1 MKISILK
8 YLSVFVTY
16 FIVDVA
22 YQLIIGMNLS
32 KNLQKEAGIDDLFVS
47 DVQHPILIL
56 IWFTIMTIA
65 IVKLVVEPA
74 VKLKSLKSAAIK
86 GLLLGVTAYATLA
99 LPNGWSLVNYPLF
112 LVCEIVLEGVLFAP
126 IAATFTTWWL
136 IKKRN

>member
-1 MKISILK
+1 MKISVLK

-56 IWFTIMTIA
+56 IWFA
-65 IVKLVVEPA
+65 
-74 VKLKSLKSAAIK
+74 
-86 GLLLGVTAYATLA
+86 
-99 LPNGWSLVNYPLF
+99 
-112 LVCEIVLEGVLFAP
+112 
-126 IAATFTTWWL
+126 
-136 IKKRN
+136 